1 MSERYLICNREGNAV
16 RVYLIKVRFLWAL
29 RFFKEIIHLLKK
41 DSTDDLILFPFAS
54 NSNSNFIVE
63 SIDEEDMTFSL
74 TRPFKSQFKTLRLI
88 MPYITNS
95 DSSNAIFPKIY
106 TETLTGK
113 ILKAKSNETL
123 TLENGNL
130 TFSPLLNFDLM
141 ARTSLELKDAFLKID
156 STTTD
161 FKVLLNSNA
170 MDGFLHQKVPTKE
183 RVSVESTHDFFI
195 SDVFNNSIVK
205 NDIDHEMNVV
215 VIYIDALS
223 DPNFI
228 NQHFLEE
235 CMPNTERFFRTS
247 FKFNNHYAAAEWTT
261 PGFTS
266 LVSGKYSYEHNRV
279 FSSSQI
285 KSSGTVLGNT
295 PDTVFTDF
303 KTRGFFSSYMG
314 GITHLNPKFGFSK
327 DVSRYL
333 YMPNANAGE
342 LITTFLEQD
351 TAFKPRRA
359 FNWLS
364 FMDAHES
371 KHLNP
376 KDRRNANSLLR
387 NFDKPNIQNYE
398 NLLGLSKSEFQD
410 YAIRVYDLDAQLEVL
425 YRYLDSIKDPNQI
438 TCLVSDHGGAA
449 MKNRQSEILNDERV
463 RIPLYIKSNFKKGTD
478 VNLYTSNVD
487 FRFIMQEISS
497 IQGREINQFSFESTH
512 DDFLLIESR
521 YIGKKYS
528 CRVVDRRNGSSLYL
542 EGGNVN
548 HVGNVDLN
556 ELRIKSV
563 TGDLS
568 LLEAIKWAN
577 SKLTSSSKFF
587 NSIDYIVM

>member
-1 MSERYLICNREGNAV
+1 
-16 RVYLIKVRFLWAL
+16 
-29 RFFKEIIHLLKK
+29 
-41 DSTDDLILFPFAS
+41 
-54 NSNSNFIVE
+54 
-63 SIDEEDMTFSL
+63 MTFSL
-74 TRPFKSQFKTLRLI
+74 TRPFKTHFKNLRLI
-88 MPYITNS
+88 LPFVTYSN
-95 DSSNAIFPKIY
+95 SSNAIIPAIY
-106 TETLTGK
+106 TETLIGK
-113 ILKAKSNETL
+113 ILKANTTETL

-130 TFSPLLNFDLM
+130 TFSPLLDFDLA
-141 ARTSLELKDAFLKID
+141 ARSSLELTDVILKID
-156 STTTD
+156 SSVTD
-161 FKVLLNSNA
+161 FEISLNSNP
-170 MDGFLHQKVPTKE
+170 MDGFLHQKVPSKD
-183 RVSVESTHDFFI
+183 RVTVKSTHDFFL

-205 NDIDHEMNVV
+205 NGKDLEMNVV

-235 CMPNTERFFRTS
+235 CMPNTARFFRTS

-266 LVSGKYSYEHNRV
+266 LISGKYSYEHNRV

-285 KSSGTVLGNT
+285 KSSGTVIGNA

-303 KTRGFFSSYMG
+303 KERGFFSSYMG

-333 YMPNANAGE
+333 YMPNVNAGE

-351 TAFKPRRA
+351 TTFKPRRA

-376 KDRRNANSLLR
+376 KDRRNTNSLIR

-398 NLLGLSKSEFQD
+398 NLLELSKSEFQD

-425 YRYLDSIKDPNQI
+425 YRYLDSINDSNQI

-449 MKNRQSEILNDERV
+449 IKNRQSEILNDERV
-463 RIPLYIKSNFKKGTD
+463 RIPLYIKSNFKRGTD
-478 VNLYTSNVD
+478 VNLCTSNVD

-497 IQGREINQFSFESTH
+497 VQGREVNQFSFESPL
-512 DDFLLIESR
+512 DNFLLIESR
-521 YIGKKYS
+521 YVGKNYS
-528 CRVVDRRNGSSLYL
+528 CRIVDRRNGSSLYL
-542 EGGNVN
+542 EGGKVN
-548 HVGNVDLN
+548 HVGNVDLGK
-556 ELRIKSV
+556 LWIKSIS
-563 TGDLS
+563 GDLN
-568 LLEAIKWAN
+568 LFEATKWAN
-577 SKLTSSSKFF
+577 FKLTSSLKFF
-587 NSIDYIVM
+587 NSIDC